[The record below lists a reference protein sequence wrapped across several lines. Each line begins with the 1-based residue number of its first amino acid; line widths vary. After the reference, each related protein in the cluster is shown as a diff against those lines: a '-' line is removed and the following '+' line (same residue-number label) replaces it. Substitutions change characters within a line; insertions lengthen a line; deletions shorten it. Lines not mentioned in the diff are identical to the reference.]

1 MTLRPPSD
9 PDIRRARAS
18 LRIGPRVFAWGE
30 RTFVMGILN
39 VTPDSFS
46 GDGLLADGAT
56 NGVAAAVAAGRR
68 MVADGADL
76 LDVGGESTRPGAAP
90 VAAEDERR
98 RVLPVIEALSR
109 QTSIPISIDTYK
121 ADVAAAALD
130 AGAVIVNDVSG
141 LAGDAGMAATVAG
154 RHAALV
160 LMHNRGRSEAMYA
173 RAQYGEVVGEVAAE
187 LEAGVA
193 LAEAAGVARERIVL
207 DPGIGFAKRAEDS
220 LRIVARLDDAV
231 FAALDRPLLLGPSR
245 KSFLRVGLG
254 ERPPGEREWG
264 TAAAVTAC
272 ILAGA
277 HIVRVHGVEAM
288 GQVARVADSILAAR
302 QA

>member
-1 MTLRPPSD
+1 MLP
-9 PDIRRARAS
+9 
-18 LRIGPRVFAWGE
+18 V
-30 RTFVMGILN
+30 
-39 VTPDSFS
+39 
-46 GDGLLADGAT
+46 
-56 NGVAAAVAAGRR
+56 VAALA
-68 MVADGADL
+68 
-76 LDVGGESTRPGAAP
+76 
-90 VAAEDERR
+90 
-98 RVLPVIEALSR
+98 R
-109 QTSIPISIDTYK
+109 QARIPISIDTYK
-121 ADVAAAALD
+121 AEVAAAALD

-141 LAGDAGMAATVAG
+141 LAGDPQMAAVVAA
-154 RHAALV
+154 RRAAFV

-173 RAQYGEVVGEVAAE
+173 RAQYGEVVREVGAE
-187 LEAGVA
+187 LEAGLA

-220 LRIVARLDDAV
+220 LRLLARLDDAV

-254 ERPPGEREWG
+254 DREPGDREWG

-288 GQVARVADSILAAR
+288 SQVARVADTILAAR
-302 QA
+302 TA